1 VSARKPL
8 IAVIGDGQ
16 VPRGSAEAELAEEL
30 GRRLVESGFRLL
42 TGGLGGVMEAA
53 SRGARGSPSFQ
64 PGDTVGLLP
73 GFDPADANP
82 WVDVAIATGLDH
94 LRNGLV
100 ASADAVVAV
109 GGGAGTLAELCH
121 AWILKRM
128 VIAFR
133 VAGWSGRVAD
143 APLDPVPRYPDI
155 PDDRIYGVD
164 SPVEVTALLRE
175 RLALYGNRS
184 PSRK

>member
-1 VSARKPL
+1 MSARKPL
-8 IAVIGDGQ
+8 IAVIGDGR
-16 VPRGSAEAELAEEL
+16 VPRGSVEAELAEEL
-30 GRRLVESGFRLL
+30 GRLLVEAGFRVL

-53 SRGARGSPSFQ
+53 CRGARGSPGFQ

-73 GFDPADANP
+73 GFDPAEANP
-82 WVDVAIATGLDH
+82 WVDVPIATGLDH

-100 ASADAVVAV
+100 ASADAAVAI

-133 VAGWSGRVAD
+133 IAGWSGRVAD
-143 APLDPVPRYPDI
+143 APLDPTERYAEI
-155 PDDRIYGVD
+155 PDDQVYGVD
-164 SPVEVTALLRE
+164 APSEVLGLLKE